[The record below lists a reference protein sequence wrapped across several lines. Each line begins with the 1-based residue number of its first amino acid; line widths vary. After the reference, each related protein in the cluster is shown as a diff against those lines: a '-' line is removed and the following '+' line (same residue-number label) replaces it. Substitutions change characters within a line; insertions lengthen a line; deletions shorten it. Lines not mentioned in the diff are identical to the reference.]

1 MQNIRLYILQLHG
14 YTYHVHYY
22 SIILVI
28 VVLTVAPCMQQQA
41 VYILYRSPSIIAM
54 CRYIVT
60 LHEDIK

>member
-14 YTYHVHYY
+14 CTYHVHYY

-28 VVLTVAPCMQQQA
+28 VVAPCMQQQA